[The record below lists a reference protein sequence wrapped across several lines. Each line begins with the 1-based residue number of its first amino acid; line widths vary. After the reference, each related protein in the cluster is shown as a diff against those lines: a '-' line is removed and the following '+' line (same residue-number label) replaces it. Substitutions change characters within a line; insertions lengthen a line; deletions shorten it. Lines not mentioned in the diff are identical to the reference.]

1 MQPSLLRRWISC
13 RARSNQKA
21 RCIRSNTMNGCL
33 KGVLKLGCAIAIIG
47 ALALAWWFREPIMS
61 NFARWF
67 GRSTALPPVAD
78 TAVGA
83 PTPKAI
89 ASGKAKVGTLRTAT
103 GPDSVVLN
111 PNEMASLIGAGID
124 WNVRKMYDSLRVE
137 LQEGTLIL
145 HARLDTRAL
154 PPGTLGP
161 FAGMFGDHE
170 PLRMAGTLAVE
181 RAGLARYKINE
192 ISLRGIEIP
201 GPIVQTIAR
210 QMAGASSDGA
220 IPLKVDPS
228 ISGVAVHPTGVVLY
242 RRRRATR

>member
-1 MQPSLLRRWISC
+1 M
-13 RARSNQKA
+13 A
-21 RCIRSNTMNGCL
+21 RCIRSDIMDGCL
-33 KGVLKLGCAIAIIG
+33 KGALRLGCAIAIIG
-47 ALALAWWFREPIMS
+47 VLALAWWFREPIMS
-61 NFARWF
+61 TVVRWF

-83 PTPKAI
+83 PTPKAV

-154 PPGTLGP
+154 PPCTLGP
-161 FAGMFGDHE
+161 FAGMFGEHE

-181 RAGLARYKINE
+181 HPGLARYTIKE

-201 GPIVQTIAR
+201 RPIVHSIAS
-210 QMAGASSDGA
+210 QMAGAANGA
-220 IPLKVDPS
+220 IPLKLDPS
-228 ISGVAVHPTGVVLY
+228 ISDVAVHPTGVVLY
-242 RRRRATR
+242 RRPRASR

>member
-1 MQPSLLRRWISC
+1 
-13 RARSNQKA
+13 
-21 RCIRSNTMNGCL
+21 MNGCL
-33 KGVLKLGCAIAIIG
+33 KGIVRLGCAAVLIC
-47 ALALAWWFREPIMS
+47 ALALVWWFRAPIMQT
-61 NFARWF
+61 FAHWF
-67 GRSTALPPVAD
+67 GRSTALPSVAD

-83 PTPKAI
+83 PTPRAT
-89 ASGKAKVGTLRTAT
+89 ASGKEKVGRLETNA
-103 GPDSVVLN
+103 GPDSVILT
-111 PNEMASLIGAGID
+111 PNEVASLIGSGID
-124 WNVRKMYDSLRVE
+124 WSVRKMYDSLRVE
-137 LQEGTLIL
+137 LQEGTLVL

-161 FAGMFGDHE
+161 FAGMFGPRE

-181 RAGLARYKINE
+181 RAGLARYRINE
-192 ISLRGIEIP
+192 ISLRGIDIP

-210 QMAGASSDGA
+210 QLAGASSDGA